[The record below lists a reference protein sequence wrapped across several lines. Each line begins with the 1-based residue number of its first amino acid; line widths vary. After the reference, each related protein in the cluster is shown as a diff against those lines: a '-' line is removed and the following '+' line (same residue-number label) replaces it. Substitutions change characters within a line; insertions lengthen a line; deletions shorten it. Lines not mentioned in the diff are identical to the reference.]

1 MTELESVSAANVV
14 PFLYL
19 KSQNGLLN
27 LKWEQIIRMYYIHC
41 ILIYLFWCLPD
52 HVTALRAAEVHDI
65 KDDLGIIVPVR
76 VDLADEDP
84 VELRM
89 GVCPEGGAV
98 RGLSYTAGNLLNI
111 G

>member
-1 MTELESVSAANVV
+1 MGINHSHVL
-14 PFLYL
+14 
-19 KSQNGLLN
+19 
-27 LKWEQIIRMYYIHC
+27 HC
-41 ILIYLFWCLPD
+41 ILIYLFWGLPD
-52 HVTALRAAEVHDI
+52 HVGTLHAAEVHDI
-65 KDDLGIIVPVR
+65 KDDLGIVIPVR

-111 G
+111 C